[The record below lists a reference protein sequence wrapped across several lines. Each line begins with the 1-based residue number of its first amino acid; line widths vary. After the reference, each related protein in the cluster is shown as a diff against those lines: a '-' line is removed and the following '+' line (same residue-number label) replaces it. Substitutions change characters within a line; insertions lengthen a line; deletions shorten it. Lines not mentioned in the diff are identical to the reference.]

1 MDNDERLLNAVKW
14 RKASKP
20 YSTAG
25 LGQVARQL
33 MDERISPLRAR
44 FSEVAEFWSRL
55 LPAELDRHCEIVDIS
70 GGQLTVRADSPSYV
84 YELQLCSPELLKEL
98 QRQCPKA
105 RLTKI
110 KFVVG

>member
-1 MDNDERLLNAVKW
+1 MDEEERLLNATRW
-14 RKASKP
+14 RKSWKTYRAAS
-20 YSTAG
+20 

-33 MDERISPLRAR
+33 LDKRISPQQAR
-44 FSEVAEFWSRL
+44 FSKVFEVWSRL
-55 LPAELDRHCEIVDIS
+55 LPAELCGHCEIVDIS
-70 GGQLTVRADSPSYV
+70 AGQLAVQADSPSYV
-84 YELQLCSPELLKEL
+84 YELQLCSTELLEEL